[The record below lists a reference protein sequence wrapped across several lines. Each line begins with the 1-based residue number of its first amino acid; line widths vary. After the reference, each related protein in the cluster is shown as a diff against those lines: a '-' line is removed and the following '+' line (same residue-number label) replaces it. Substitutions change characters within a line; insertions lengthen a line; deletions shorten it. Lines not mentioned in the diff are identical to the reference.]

1 MARLTRSKTI
11 DSDRA
16 ITMRLVVISKGAFV
30 QSPSW
35 MVTSWQLLTQEA
47 AFDRDF
53 LLPSP
58 TDGFRGCRH
67 KELKYVIGSAV
78 QFRVL
83 SFLNVDGKQ
92 LFSHKVPQHWTPRK
106 GRNFLPSVAA
116 ALGYPEADKDLLG
129 AWSAKASDRY
139 SRLAMKRI
147 PLAESETLESFRGF
161 VSEISVR
168 DESVAAAIFLLAVWQ
183 LAVVA
188 REREPTQQPLEPHR
202 QKLRGF
208 GAFCAIFR
216 TPYTRTSSAYFF
228 GEPSMANSCWLSRAQ
243 GRVAGTPGV

>member
-1 MARLTRSKTI
+1 
-11 DSDRA
+11 
-16 ITMRLVVISKGAFV
+16 
-30 QSPSW
+30 

-47 AFDRDF
+47 AFDKDY

-83 SFLNVDGKQ
+83 SFLKVDGKQ
-92 LFSHKVPQHWTPRK
+92 LFSHKVPQHWTPHS

-116 ALGYPEADKDLLG
+116 ALGYPEADRDLLG
-129 AWSAKASDRY
+129 AWSAKPRDRY

-147 PLAESETLESFRGF
+147 TSMQLAIAKRFGPSRRIGDLESFRGF
-161 VSEISVR
+161 VSEIRVR
-168 DESVAAAIFLLAVWQ
+168 AESVAAAIFLLAVWQ

-188 REREPTQQPLEPHR
+188 REREPTQQSSEPHR

-216 TPYTRTSSAYFF
+216 TPCTRTSSADFF
-228 GEPSMANSCWLSRAQ
+228 GEPSMANNCWLSRAQ
-243 GRVAGTPGV
+243 GGGDAKSLTPKCSATRVRCICAAIWTDTLL

>member
-1 MARLTRSKTI
+1 MYVLAKKEILPAALPGGGGFPNQAPRFPTAVLAALEDVVSDPSAFLNCSIYSWWILVQCWGTLRFSDHRGLRPADVMLDSEGLVARLTRSKTI
-11 DSDRA
+11 GSDRA

-83 SFLNVDGKQ
+83 LI
-92 LFSHKVPQHWTPRK
+92 
-106 GRNFLPSVAA
+106 
-116 ALGYPEADKDLLG
+116 PEG
-129 AWSAKASDRY
+129 
-139 SRLAMKRI
+139 
-147 PLAESETLESFRGF
+147 
-161 VSEISVR
+161 
-168 DESVAAAIFLLAVWQ
+168 
-183 LAVVA
+183 
-188 REREPTQQPLEPHR
+188 
-202 QKLRGF
+202 
-208 GAFCAIFR
+208 
-216 TPYTRTSSAYFF
+216 
-228 GEPSMANSCWLSRAQ
+228 
-243 GRVAGTPGV
+243 